1 MYCLKVSTFDAEKR
15 IVVVLVVLWTSAEGT
30 KHDHRG
36 LGRDWRE

>member
-15 IVVVLVVLWTSAEGT
+15 IVVVLVVLCTLAEGT

-36 LGRDWRE
+36 LGWDWME